1 MISHRLWTSIQ
12 SGKVRAESP
21 FGSPGAGS
29 RNTCNPGALSSNV
42 SNLTPWLSGLF
53 FSRLQYKAADSFCRC
68 RYLISSHTHAESL
81 IASIRLSRNCFAVS
95 CASIHVSLIVH
106 LQNPA
111 CFLQQ
116 TDTAEQRA
124 KRHAANH
131 IKQGRGKA
139 LTPETKPP
147 LALDPSTGPYLF
159 SSHLRLAFVVLLP
172 SR

>member
-1 MISHRLWTSIQ
+1 MERVEALLGATEYCLVGHPNIEASRLALDVISHRLWTSIQ

-53 FSRLQYKAADSFCRC
+53 FSRSLYKAANSFCRC
-68 RYLISSHTHAESL
+68 RHLISSHTHAESL
-81 IASIRLSRNCFAVS
+81 IASIRLSRNSFAVS

-111 CFLQQ
+111 CFLQHKTRQSREQKDMQQ
-116 TDTAEQRA
+116 TTLSKAEA
-124 KRHAANH
+124 KH
-131 IKQGRGKA
+131 
-139 LTPETKPP
+139 
-147 LALDPSTGPYLF
+147 
-159 SSHLRLAFVVLLP
+159 
-172 SR
+172 